1 MLDLAPEG
9 FEERPAPDGALEL
22 AAYTNA
28 AGEAAIRAAFDAVVS
43 TPVAEDWAERWRAFH
58 QPVELGSLWIGP
70 PWREPA
76 PGRIPIV
83 IDPGRAFGT
92 GAHDTTR
99 LCLEQLE
106 ALPRGSLLDV
116 GCGSG
121 VVAIAAA
128 RLGFAPV
135 TAVDND
141 PNAVEATGENAARN
155 GVVVAVAQIDVLVD
169 ELPSAAVAV
178 ANVNL
183 AVVEAVLPRLGA
195 EWAVLSGFRAEDE
208 LPTRGWERE
217 GRAERGGWAVEVLR
231 RPTG

>member
-9 FEERPAPDGALEL
+9 FEEQTVAGGGLEL

-28 AGEAAIRAAFDAVVS
+28 AGEAAIRAVFAAVTS
-43 TPVAEDWAERWRAFH
+43 TPVADDWAERWRAFH

-121 VVAIAAA
+121 VLAIGAA
-128 RLGFAPV
+128 RLGYAPV
-135 TAVDND
+135 TALDND
-141 PNAVEATGENAARN
+141 PNAVEATAENAARN
-155 GVVVAVAQIDVLVD
+155 GVEVAVAQLDVLVG
-169 ELPSAAVAV
+169 ELPSASVAV
-178 ANVNL
+178 ANVSL
-183 AVVEAVLPRLGA
+183 AVVAAVLPRLRA
-195 EWAVLSGFRAEDE
+195 EWAVVSGFRAEDE
-208 LPTRGWERE
+208 LDTRGWN
-217 GRAERGGWAVEVLR
+217 RAARADRGGWAVEVLH